1 MGHIDVQ
8 RVSFSLPDGRPLLD
22 DVSFRVG
29 EGVVAALVG
38 ANGAGKS
45 TLLRFIAGE
54 DQPHEGAI
62 SISGGLAVMPQF
74 IGQMNRG
81 TLRDLLL
88 SVAPKPLRDAA
99 CALDAVEL
107 AMMNSDHH

>member
-38 ANGAGKS
+38 ANGVAKTKS
-45 TLLRFIAGE
+45 IAPQFQSGTTMLQTKAVSQSAATTIQAIRPATVRPRFIPSSL
-54 DQPHEGAI
+54 Q
-62 SISGGLAVMPQF
+62 LQ
-74 IGQMNRG
+74 RK
-81 TLRDLLL
+81 R
-88 SVAPKPLRDAA
+88 R
-99 CALDAVEL
+99 CA
-107 AMMNSDHH
+107 